1 MHNAAK
7 YFQLHR
13 TQVDKEMNVM
23 FSTKKISTIL
33 KYIVS
38 KISLAAL
45 LVVLGMV
52 GTAAASRPMVLS
64 TDPTDDAINV
74 PVNTTVTV
82 NFSVPMNCKTISTQ
96 TFRLKA
102 IRHMPIA
109 PQSVT

>member
-1 MHNAAK
+1 
-7 YFQLHR
+7 
-13 TQVDKEMNVM
+13 
-23 FSTKKISTIL
+23 
-33 KYIVS
+33 
-38 KISLAAL
+38 
-45 LVVLGMV
+45 MV

-109 PQSVT
+109 PQSVTCSGSSATFTPLNDLAVSTSYKIQFYGKITDKNGKALRDGFG